1 MLPGIQIQ
9 GFEKAL
15 AIVQADLKPII
26 LHIPHPALAAPQ
38 PLGQFPLADSLLL
51 ACRRD
56 ICPTQSLA

>member
-51 ACRRD
+51 ACR
-56 ICPTQSLA
+56 